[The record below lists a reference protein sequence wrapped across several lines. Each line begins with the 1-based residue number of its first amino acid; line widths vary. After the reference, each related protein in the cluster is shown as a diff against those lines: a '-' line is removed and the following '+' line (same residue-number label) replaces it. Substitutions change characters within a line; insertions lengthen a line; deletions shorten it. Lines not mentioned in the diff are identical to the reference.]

1 MKITID
7 TPKPG
12 EEDEIIVRCN
22 SLDEKLMNLI
32 YALKMDRDHQLTG
45 YQEDRIVKLA
55 PKDIF
60 YFESVDNRVFAYLG
74 SGEYEVRKKLY
85 EIEEEYASSDFL
97 RISKSAIVNVAKIAY
112 IRPIFNGRFEAK
124 LKNDEKI
131 IISRQYVMELKKKLG
146 I

>member
-1 MKITID
+1 MKITIE

-12 EEDEIIVRCN
+12 EEDEIIVRCT

-45 YQEDRIVKLA
+45 YQEDKIVKLA
-55 PKDIF
+55 PRDIF

-74 SGEYEVRKKLY
+74 NGEYEVHKKLY

-97 RISKSAIVNVAKIAY
+97 RISKSTIVNVAKIAY
-112 IRPIFNGRFEAK
+112 IRPSFNGRFEAR

-131 IISRQYVMELKKKLG
+131 MISRQYVIELKKKLG

>member
-1 MKITID
+1 MKITIE

-12 EEDEIIVRCN
+12 EEDELIVRCAA
-22 SLDEKLMNLI
+22 LDERLMKLI
-32 YALKMDRDHQLTG
+32 TDLKADQAGLMG
-45 YQEDRIVKLA
+45 YLDDKIVKLS

-60 YFESVDNRVFAYLG
+60 YFESVDNKVFAYAG
-74 SGEYEVRKKLY
+74 KSVYEVHKKLY
-85 EIEEEYASSDFL
+85 EIEEEYAHTDFL

-112 IRPIFNGRFEAK
+112 IRPLLNGRFEAK

-131 IISRQYVMELKKKLG
+131 IISRQYVIELKKKLG

>member
-1 MKITID
+1 MKITIE
-7 TPKPG
+7 TPKTG
-12 EEDEIIVRCN
+12 EEDEIVIRCA

-45 YQEDRIVKLA
+45 YQEDRIVKLS

-74 SGEYEVRKKLY
+74 SGEYEIRKKLY
-85 EIEEEYASSDFL
+85 EIEQEYASSDFL

-124 LKNDEKI
+124 LKNEEKI